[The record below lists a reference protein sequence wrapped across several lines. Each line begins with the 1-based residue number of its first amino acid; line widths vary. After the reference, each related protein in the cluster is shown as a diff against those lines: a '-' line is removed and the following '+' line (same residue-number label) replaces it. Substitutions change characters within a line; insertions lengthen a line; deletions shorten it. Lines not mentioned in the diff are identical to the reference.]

1 MGSNVNGKISQ
12 EIIEYIG
19 GTLWAELA
27 TVREDGSPVVRTIGA
42 FALDN
47 GGSSIYFATLP
58 NADKTRQI
66 EANNRVSFFFQ
77 HEGQQLHEFRNAE
90 VIGSAAKIDADDKLE
105 RAVRSIAERSP
116 FVREH
121 IEKNGVGT
129 FGFYEVTA
137 SEIKFLDYRKG
148 IGPEAIETVI
158 L

>member
-1 MGSNVNGKISQ
+1 MGNSANGKIRQ
-12 EIIEYIG
+12 EIIDYIG
-19 GTLWAELA
+19 ATLWAELA
-27 TVREDGSPVVRTIGA
+27 TVRGDGTPVVRTIGA

-47 GGSSIYFATLP
+47 GGTSIYFATLP
-58 NADKTRQI
+58 NAEKTRQI

-90 VIGSAAKIDADDKLE
+90 VIGRAAKIGAGDKLD
-105 RAVRSIAERSP
+105 RTVRLIADRSP

-121 IEKNGVGT
+121 IEKNGVET
-129 FGFYEVTA
+129 FGFYEVSA

-148 IGPEAIETVI
+148 IGPGAIEAVI